1 MSNFAVSKP
10 IVVIGGTGKTG
21 SRVRAM
27 LEQRGLPVRAVS
39 RSTEPRFDWDDTA
52 TWARAISGAAALY
65 ITFQP
70 DLAVPGA
77 VQAIQLLTS
86 LAKLEGIPRLVLLSG
101 RGEEEAQDAERV
113 LQKSD
118 ADWTIVRASWFA
130 QNFSESFLLDSL
142 LAGEV
147 ALPVGPVAE
156 PFIDAD
162 DIAEIVVKALTEE
175 GHAGEVYEVTGPRL
189 LTFADAVAEIAAAT
203 GRPLRYT
210 QVPRDAYADALRN
223 ASVPDEFAGLL
234 DYLFTTVLDGR
245 NASTT
250 DTVQRVLGR
259 PARDFSDYVAQTAA
273 TGIWK
278 KAA

>member
-245 NASTT
+245 NAATT